1 MGMIERMFQLM
12 FGGGGNMVRDTVEV
26 FRENAEAGSQR
37 GAQVQMQAMR
47 EYGQEFAIPRQGWF
61 DRFMDGVNRLP
72 RPALALGTLGLFVA
86 AMIDP
91 LWFSQRMQGI
101 ALVPEPMWWLLG
113 VNVSFYFGA
122 RHQVK
127 SQKFQREIVGT
138 MAHVPQVMRNIKA
151 LVWLTAAQMCA
162 CRWPQLHQMPKR
174 HLRHGANATSDPRQC
189 EPKLCANIIGVVWGK
204 AYSWRSF
211 SNWMPL
217 MITELGHFALILAF
231 MVAIVQTFVPLVGAQ
246 RGWRSWMAVAEP
258 AASAQFMLTAF
269 AFGALMWAFI
279 SSDFSLLLVVQ
290 NSHSAKP
297 MLYKISGTWGNHE
310 GSMLLWVLIVSLFGA
325 TAAWFGTN
333 LPPSLRARVLSVQGA
348 IGVAF
353 FAFILFTS
361 NPFTR
366 LAVPPFDGQD
376 LNPLLQ
382 DPGLA
387 FHPPFL
393 YLGYVGLS
401 MAFSFAVAALIE
413 GRVDAAWGRW
423 VRPWTLAAWIF
434 LTIGIALG
442 SWWAYYE
449 LGWGGFWFWDPV
461 ENASFMPWLLSAA
474 LLHSAIVVEKR
485 ESLKSWTI
493 LLAILAF
500 GFSLIGTFIVR
511 SGLLTSVHAFANDP
525 ERGVFIL
532 MILGFFTGGALILF
546 ALRAGTME
554 AKGVF
559 GLVSRESA
567 LLTNNILLAVSCFVV
582 FVGTMWP
589 LVAEMFFDRKLS
601 VGPPFFNMAF
611 TPFML
616 VLGLVLPVGAMMPW
630 KRAEIKRAFYPLRY
644 AFVLALAIA
653 GLVWVMQTGRSILG
667 PIGVFLA
674 AWVVMGA
681 VIDLASRTGR
691 GGGRWGRL
699 LRLPR
704 ADWGKM
710 LSHSGLGITMLG
722 VAGITSWQYED
733 IRVAQIGQPYDVGA
747 YTITLN
753 GVADSEGPNYL
764 TTIADITLSKDGRV
778 LSEMRPEKRIYPVA
792 QMPTTE
798 AAIDYNLA
806 RDVYVVIGD
815 EQDAGGWAVR
825 TYVKPLTNWI
835 WIGCAF
841 MALGGCF
848 SLSDRRFRVAA
859 GARKTNA
866 KAVPAE

>member
-1 MGMIERMFQLM
+1 
-12 FGGGGNMVRDTVEV
+12 
-26 FRENAEAGSQR
+26 
-37 GAQVQMQAMR
+37 
-47 EYGQEFAIPRQGWF
+47 
-61 DRFMDGVNRLP
+61 
-72 RPALALGTLGLFVA
+72 
-86 AMIDP
+86 
-91 LWFSQRMQGI
+91 
-101 ALVPEPMWWLLG
+101 
-113 VNVSFYFGA
+113 
-122 RHQVK
+122 
-127 SQKFQREIVGT
+127 
-138 MAHVPQVMRNIKA
+138 
-151 LVWLTAAQMCA
+151 
-162 CRWPQLHQMPKR
+162 
-174 HLRHGANATSDPRQC
+174 
-189 EPKLCANIIGVVWGK
+189 
-204 AYSWRSF
+204 
-211 SNWMPL
+211 
-217 MITELGHFALILAF
+217 MITELGHFALVLAF
-231 MVAIVQTFVPLVGAQ
+231 AIAIVQAVVPMVGAW
-246 RGWRSWMAVAEP
+246 RGNAGWMALAVP
-258 AASAQFMLTAF
+258 AASAQFFLIAL

-279 SSDFSLLLVVQ
+279 TSDFSLRLVVL

-310 GSMLLWVLIVSLFGA
+310 GSMLLWVLIVALFGA
-325 TAAWFGTN
+325 MAAWFGDN

-353 FAFILFTS
+353 LAFILFTS
-361 NPFTR
+361 NPFLR

-423 VRPWTLAAWIF
+423 VRPWTLAAWVF

-461 ENASFMPWLLSAA
+461 ENASFMPWLLAAA
-474 LLHSAIVVEKR
+474 LVHSAIVVEKR

-532 MILGFFTGGALILF
+532 MIMGFFMGGALILF
-546 ALRAGTME
+546 AVRANAME
-554 AKGVF
+554 ARGVF
-559 GLVSRESA
+559 GMVSRESA
-567 LLTNNILLAVSCFVV
+567 LVANNALLAVSCFVV

-611 TPFML
+611 TPFMVL
-616 VLGLVLPVGAMMPW
+616 LGLILPVGAMVPW
-630 KRAEIKRAFYPLRY
+630 KRGQVARAMRPLRY
-644 AFVLALAIA
+644 VFVLAVAIG
-653 GLVWVMQTGRSILG
+653 GLVWAMQSGRSLIGPMGAFLG
-667 PIGVFLA
+667 
-674 AWVVMGA
+674 AWLVMGA
-681 VIDLASRTGR
+681 AVDIASRTGQR
-691 GGGRWGRL
+691 FTPARL

-704 ADWGKM
+704 ADWGKAVA
-710 LSHSGLGITMLG
+710 HSGLGITMLG
-722 VAGITSWQYED
+722 VAGLTSWQSED
-733 IRVAQIGQPYDVGA
+733 IRVAQIGAPFEVGGYTLTLDAVEDV
-747 YTITLN
+747 
-753 GVADSEGPNYL
+753 EGPNYL
-764 TTIADITLSKDGRV
+764 ATVGTLTLAKDGRFIAT
-778 LSEMRPEKRIYPVA
+778 MKPEKRVYPVA

-815 EQDAGGWAVR
+815 AQLNGGWAVR
-825 TYVKPLTNWI
+825 TYIKPLTNWI
-835 WIGCAF
+835 WIGCAL
-841 MALGGCF
+841 MSLGGF
-848 SLSDRRFRVAA
+848 LSLSDRRFRVAV
-859 GARKTNA
+859 GARKA
-866 KAVPAE
+866 KPVPAE